1 MGIRVDK
8 RREMEVI
15 ILKPKVDIIDDPEIV
30 YDFCAEIIKQAVQ
43 DWRDGRLDYKSLE
56 SFLVS
61 SWGRL
66 LCGEID
72 PMLIITRLEQERNMK
87 ETVTMS

>member
-1 MGIRVDK
+1 M
-8 RREMEVI
+8 
-15 ILKPKVDIIDDPEIV
+15 KPKVDIIDDPEIV

-56 SFLVS
+56 SFLLS

-66 LCGEID
+66 LCGKID
-72 PMLIITRLEQERNMK
+72 PMQIITRLEQERNG
-87 ETVTMS
+87 VNNFDGG

>member
-1 MGIRVDK
+1 M
-8 RREMEVI
+8 
-15 ILKPKVDIIDDPEIV
+15 KPKVDIIDDPEIV

-43 DWRDGRLDYKSLE
+43 DWRDGRLDYKRLE
-56 SFLVS
+56 SFLLS

-66 LCGEID
+66 LCGKVD

-87 ETVTMS
+87 ETV

>member
-8 RREMEVI
+8 RRETEVI

-43 DWRDGRLDYKSLE
+43 DWRDGRLDYKRLE
-56 SFLVS
+56 SFLLS
-61 SWGRL
+61 GWGRL
-66 LCGEID
+66 LCGKVD
-72 PMLIITRLEQERNMK
+72 PMLIITRLEQERNIGNNNDK
-87 ETVTMS
+87 